1 MICLFAIF
9 HDYYCLI
16 LVFGL
21 IYMAVMGMLLFLT
34 MQLVI
39 LLNNLEE
46 MVNFSLCAL
55 YRKVLKPYMGRV
67 VAATWLE
74 GT

>member
-1 MICLFAIF
+1 
-9 HDYYCLI
+9 
-16 LVFGL
+16 
-21 IYMAVMGMLLFLT
+21 MAVMGMLLFLT

-46 MVNFSLCAL
+46 MVNFSLCAR

-67 VAATWLE
+67 LAATWLE